1 MRHAACCAAL
11 VINDI
16 QSDVIGSFTYGGA
29 QNRPCMIRIL
39 LEETDDN
46 LDFANEVKAQ
56 LVAAYP
62 QLATKM
68 ER

>member
-1 MRHAACCAAL
+1 
-11 VINDI
+11 
-16 QSDVIGSFTYGGA
+16 
-29 QNRPCMIRIL
+29 MIRIL

-62 QLATKM
+62 QLATKI
-68 ER
+68 EYSTSWNINRGLDILNRRYFVISSWC